1 MCGPIQFPGSSK
13 GRASECWPSRNLWNI
28 TVASFITKILS
39 FQTSFGDSY
48 FSTVESLKM
57 IQIVDEFLPFCQH
70 HQYLMAR
77 HVRWIFAPAFSYW
90 KKNTSHFT
98 QLVDKSWP
106 NCSQLCYFN
115 IFQLPPHFN
124 PAWYLATCGRTL
136 PWPTPPG
143 RPDGHADQHGLVL
156 QSVPA
161 AVHVFEAFE
170 TEVVLFQQRNN
181 LTNLRVETPQTSKP
195 WKKRA
200 WILDSLM
207 IVGQRPKG

>member
-1 MCGPIQFPGSSK
+1 
-13 GRASECWPSRNLWNI
+13 
-28 TVASFITKILS
+28 
-39 FQTSFGDSY
+39 
-48 FSTVESLKM
+48 
-57 IQIVDEFLPFCQH
+57 
-70 HQYLMAR
+70 
-77 HVRWIFAPAFSYW
+77 
-90 KKNTSHFT
+90 
-98 QLVDKSWP
+98 
-106 NCSQLCYFN
+106 
-115 IFQLPPHFN
+115 
-124 PAWYLATCGRTL
+124 
-136 PWPTPPG
+136 
-143 RPDGHADQHGLVL
+143 VL